1 MPPPFNGIFRS
12 DPDTRAAYAEG
23 AGIFRIVPAG
33 VAVPSTTTALRQ
45 VVQWAASENLSLIPR
60 GAGSGMAGGNVGE
73 GVILDLTVLDGC
85 PLIVDP
91 GARRARTGAAVTLRD
106 LQTDAA
112 RFGLRLPPDPS
123 SARFATLGGMVSTNA
138 AGPAS
143 VASGSVRRWVE
154 SLDLVTAD
162 GELVRLRRGVP
173 PEPAGAVERFR
184 REAEPGLRQAEAV
197 IRSRMPATRKN
208 SSGYAL
214 DAWLASGDLLDLV
227 IGSEGTL
234 GVVTEIEWR
243 LEPIPPLR
251 GGVRAGVPDLEALG
265 NAIPRLLELAP
276 SALEFLDATFL
287 RFVQAAGVPT
297 SPDWDG
303 LVMVEFEGDRRDQVE
318 ARIAAAA
325 SLLGALGGAVQQAAE
340 PRALAELWDI
350 RHAASPLL
358 ASMGDD
364 RRSLQVI
371 EDACVP
377 VACLA
382 DYVRAVRTAGA
393 RHGVELVIFGHLG
406 DGNVHVNLQPDLAS
420 PGWEERVAAIFDEVS
435 DVVLR
440 LGGTLSGEHG
450 DGRLRTP
457 VLERA
462 YGIELVEL
470 FRLVKHAF
478 DPQGLFNPGVK
489 APLPNQP
496 VLRPLKVGAGAPPLR
511 EGIARALREIERNAA
526 YAVSRLELAV
536 IRDP

>member
-1 MPPPFNGIFRS
+1 MPPPFNGIFRA
-12 DPDTRAAYAEG
+12 DPDARAAYAEG

-33 VAVPSTTTALRQ
+33 VAVPSTTTALCQ
-45 VVQWAASENLSLIPR
+45 VVGWAASENLSLIPR

-91 GARRARTGAAVTLRD
+91 DARRARTGAAVTLRD
-106 LQTDAA
+106 LQADAA

-162 GELVRLRRGVP
+162 GELIRLRRGVP
-173 PEPAGAVERFR
+173 PESASAIERFR
-184 REAEPGLRQAEAV
+184 REAEPRLRQAEPT
-197 IRSRMPATRKN
+197 IRSRTPGTRKN

-243 LEPIPPLR
+243 LEPIPPHR
-251 GGVRAGVPDLEALG
+251 GGVRAGVPDLAELG
-265 NAIPRLLELAP
+265 HAVPRLLELVP

-287 RFVQAAGVPT
+287 RFIQAAAVPA

-303 LVMVEFEGDRRDQVE
+303 LVMVEFEGDRRDDVE
-318 ARIAAAA
+318 ERIAAAA
-325 SLLGALGGAVQQAAE
+325 GLLGALGGEVHKAAE

-358 ASMGDD
+358 AAMGDD

-377 VACLA
+377 VASLA
-382 DYVRAVRTAGA
+382 EYIRAVRTAGT

-420 PGWEERVAAIFDEVS
+420 PGWEERIAAIFDEVS
-435 DVVLR
+435 EVVIR

-457 VLERA
+457 LLERA
-462 YGIELVEL
+462 WGAELMEL
-470 FRLVKHAF
+470 FRLVKRAF
-478 DPQGLFNPGVK
+478 DPQGLFNPGIKV
-489 APLPNQP
+489 PLPDQP
-496 VLRPLKVGAGAPPLR
+496 VLRPLKVGAGAPPLPER
-511 EGIARALREIERNAA
+511 IARALREIERTAG
-526 YAVSRLELAV
+526 YAVSRLAV
-536 IRDP
+536 AMTSD

>member
-1 MPPPFNGIFRS
+1 MPPSFNGIFRA
-12 DPDTRAAYAEG
+12 DPNTRAAYAEG

-33 VAVPSTTTALRQ
+33 VAVPSTTAALRAI
-45 VVQWAASENLSLIPR
+45 VRWAGAETVALIPR

-85 PLIVDP
+85 PLTVDP
-91 GARRARTGAAVTLRD
+91 AARRARTGTGVTLRA
-106 LQTDAA
+106 LQADAA

-123 SARFATLGGMVSTNA
+123 STRFATLGGMVSTNA

-154 SLDLVTAD
+154 SLELITAD
-162 GELVRLRRGVP
+162 GELVRLCRGVP
-173 PEPAGAVERFR
+173 PEPSRAVERFR
-184 REAEPGLRQAEAV
+184 REAEPRLRRAEAT
-197 IRSRMPATRKN
+197 IRSRMAATRKN

-243 LEPIPPLR
+243 LEPIPPHR
-251 GGVRAGVPDLEALG
+251 GGVRAGVPDLEELG
-265 NAIPRLLELAP
+265 KAVPRLLELAP

-287 RFVQAAGVPT
+287 RFIQAAGVPT

-303 LVMVEFEGDRRDQVE
+303 LVMIEVEGERRDHLE
-318 ARIAAAA
+318 ARIAAATD
-325 SLLGALGGAVQQAAE
+325 LLAALGGEVQHATE
-340 PRALAELWDI
+340 PRALAELWNI

-358 ASMGDD
+358 AAMGDD

-377 VACLA
+377 VARLA
-382 DYVRAVRTAGA
+382 EYVRAVRTAGA
-393 RHGVELVIFGHLG
+393 RHGIELVIFGHLG

-435 DVVLR
+435 EVVLR

-457 VLERA
+457 LLERA
-462 YGIELVEL
+462 YGTELVEL
-470 FRLVKHAF
+470 FRVVKRAF
-478 DPQGLFNPGVK
+478 DPQGLFNPGIKV
-489 APLPNQP
+489 PLPNQP
-496 VLRPLKVGAGAPPLR
+496 VLRPLKVGAGAPPLP
-511 EGIARALREIERNAA
+511 EPIARSLREIERTAA
-526 YAVSRLELAV
+526 YAVSRLELASE
-536 IRDP
+536 P